1 MNPTAHH
8 QLENNQPP
16 FLGSLP
22 RTCLQRKT
30 ETRLLML
37 SLFRAV
43 EKEKLF
49 SDPWEGTIF
58 SMDLKLQS
66 LALGSCWIKIQ
77 LG

>member
-8 QLENNQPP
+8 QLENNQSP

-22 RTCLQRKT
+22 RTCLLRKI

-37 SLFRAV
+37 SLFRAAER
-43 EKEKLF
+43 EKFF

-58 SMDLKLQS
+58 FMDLKLQF
-66 LALGSCWIKIQ
+66 LALGSCWIKRQ

>member
-22 RTCLQRKT
+22 RTCFLRKI

-37 SLFRAV
+37 AFFGAV
-43 EKEKLF
+43 EREKLF
-49 SDPWEGTIF
+49 SDPWEGKIF

-66 LALGSCWIKIQ
+66 LALGSCWIKTQ